1 MSPNSSGS
9 GKLLG
14 SIRRSLL
21 GGLVGILALVLIGV
35 AVRALP
41 SGNYLVGGVSGVLAI
56 GAIVWIG
63 YLFVTGYRETA

>member
-9 GKLLG
+9 RKLLG
-14 SIRRSLL
+14 SVRRSLL

-41 SGNYLVGGVSGVLAI
+41 SGNYLVGGLSGVLAV
-56 GAIVWIG
+56 GAIVWVG
-63 YLFVTGYRETA
+63 YLFVEGYHDGA